1 MRCVTRV
8 WCYALQWWLIRCPK
22 RLMKNKTPGGLFS
35 PPPPPPTPTVHTK
48 SKSNMA
54 DRIAGGPRSSSC
66 EVVILRKKSHGEV
79 LRVCMGIFTTALR
92 YNKDTVKFSTKI
104 LHLTSTLHR
113 LLSDRLLCW
122 EEPMLAS
129 YPFLGL
135 LRTKEGFSRA
145 YDVSLPQ

>member
-1 MRCVTRV
+1 MFDALRNKSVMLYVTVVINQVPEEADEKQNTR
-8 WCYALQWWLIRCPK
+8 WPFF
-22 RLMKNKTPGGLFS
+22 T
-35 PPPPPPTPTVHTK
+35 PPPPPTPTVHTK

-113 LLSDRLLCW
+113 LLSDRLLC
-122 EEPMLAS
+122 
-129 YPFLGL
+129 
-135 LRTKEGFSRA
+135 
-145 YDVSLPQ
+145 